1 MVECRL
7 TVKGCAVPNMPW
19 QERPTGCSEVVWRY
33 SGNPII
39 PRDLLPT
46 SNSIFNS
53 AVVPFEGKFAG
64 VFRCDNKARRMLIHS
79 GRSED
84 GVNWVID
91 PEPIRFVGGGEEI
104 GRFEYAYDPRVCRIE
119 DRYYVIWC
127 NGYHGP
133 TIGLGYTHDFQTF
146 HQLENA
152 FLPYNRN
159 GVLFPRKINDR
170 YAMLS
175 RPSDTGHTPFGDMFY
190 SESPDLEFWGRHRHV
205 MSPLDGWQSTKV
217 GPVPIETSE
226 GWLVIY
232 HGVLTSCNGFVY
244 HAGVVLLDLDEPWKV
259 IARTDPYILNPRTQY
274 ECVGDVPNVV
284 FPCAALC
291 DAPSGRLA
299 IYYGPAQLSGNSAD
313 CQRDAE
319 AVVGEGSVGG
329 DAAAGGAG
337 GDFQQVAPG
346 ATAGGAAHAC
356 FSTGGIAGRRG
367 EVVVGRIPVGA
378 PLVDEIGHVVEA
390 VRVRWIAADAIGALD
405 VVSAVVGIHPVGQV
419 VTPGIALAFLA
430 ATAGFFALRFSRQ
443 PIGSRRLFAQP

>member
-1 MVECRL
+1 MALEIVGQPL
-7 TVKGCAVPNMPW
+7 PNIPW
-19 QERPTGCSEVVWRY
+19 EERPADSSDVIWRW
-33 SGNPII
+33 SRNPLI

-53 AVVPFEGKFAG
+53 AVVPFEGAFAG
-64 VFRCDNKARRMLIHS
+64 VFRCDDTSRRMRLHT
-79 GRSED
+79 GRSPD
-84 GVNWVID
+84 GLAWEI
-91 PEPIRFVGGGEEI
+91 EPAPLRFSGADDEI
-104 GRFEYAYDPRVCRIE
+104 GVFEYGYDPRVCWLE
-119 DRYYVIWC
+119 DRYYVTWC

-133 TIGLGYTHDFQTF
+133 TIGLGYTHDFETF

-205 MSPLDGWQSTKV
+205 MSPLDGWQSTKIGP

-244 HAGVVLLDLDEPWKV
+244 HAGVVLVDLDEPWKV
-259 IARTDPYILNPRTQY
+259 IARTDPYVLNPRTLY

-299 IYYGPAQLSGNSAD
+299 IYYG
-313 CQRDAE
+313 
-319 AVVGEGSVGG
+319 
-329 DAAAGGAG
+329 
-337 GDFQQVAPG
+337 
-346 ATAGGAAHAC
+346 
-356 FSTGGIAGRRG
+356 
-367 EVVVGRIPVGA
+367 
-378 PLVDEIGHVVEA
+378 
-390 VRVRWIAADAIGALD
+390 AADT
-405 VVSAVVGIHPVGQV
+405 
-419 VTPGIALAFLA
+419 VTGLAFARADELVA
-430 ATAGFFALRFSRQ
+430 FTKDNATVVAGV
-443 PIGSRRLFAQP
+443 